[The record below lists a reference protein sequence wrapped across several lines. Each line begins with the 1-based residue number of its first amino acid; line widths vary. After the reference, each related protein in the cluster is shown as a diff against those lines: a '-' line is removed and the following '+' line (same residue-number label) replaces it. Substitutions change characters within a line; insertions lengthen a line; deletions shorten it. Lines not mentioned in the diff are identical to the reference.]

1 MQIYRRLNVAFR
13 VIIIYILSIKE
24 PPPRGNASRK
34 FLLTGLT
41 VHQLMYF
48 MPAKPAGKRWGGRDL
63 FAAASRLCVF
73 TSSYTKKISSR
84 RMMLTSKI
92 YTTF

>member
-1 MQIYRRLNVAFR
+1 MYKKTAILQIYGRLNVAFR
-13 VIIIYILSIKE
+13 GIIVYILSIKE
-24 PPPRGNASRK
+24 PPPRGRASRK

-63 FAAASRLCVF
+63 FAAASRF
-73 TSSYTKKISSR
+73 
-84 RMMLTSKI
+84 
-92 YTTF
+92 